1 MFLGVVIGIL
11 LLPATA
17 HAKGPDEVTI
27 DGTGL
32 AVPITILRGGGEGD
46 MARVVDGTGFFAAA
60 FVEQPD
66 PMLPAPPAGELGPK
80 LIVTWH
86 VPNGTPVADAVRQ
99 DLYPYAAGGPVTYTE
114 PGQPFLQSEHT
125 HGGWFRA
132 PASFLSTLDR
142 PRRAVVPAPPAASA
156 PALGRSPPAGVAD
169 RPRSPRRRGRRRCR
183 DGDLRRGRGSPP
195 APRCSCLSHAVVSGG
210 PSTRRCRPRPSRE
223 GR

>member
-1 MFLGVVIGIL
+1 
-11 LLPATA
+11 
-17 HAKGPDEVTI
+17 
-27 DGTGL
+27 
-32 AVPITILRGGGEGD
+32 

-132 PASFLSTLDR
+132 PASFLSTLTGLG
-142 PRRAVVPAPPAASA
+142 VPSSPPLPPPPTA
-156 PALGRSPPAGVAD
+156 PALGLALAQPAGVAD
-169 RPRSPRRRGRRRCR
+169 RPRSPRRRGRRRRR